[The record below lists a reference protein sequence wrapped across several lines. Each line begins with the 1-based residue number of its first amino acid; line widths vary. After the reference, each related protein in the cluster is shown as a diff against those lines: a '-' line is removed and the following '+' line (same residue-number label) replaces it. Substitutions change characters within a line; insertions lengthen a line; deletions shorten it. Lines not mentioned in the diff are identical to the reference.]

1 MRNQDMQRVFKKIAQ
16 NIRGF
21 YHKAEDLIEEEREL
35 PLSQNLLNATIQ
47 KYVTDNVE
55 ALKDL
60 HADIYDD
67 WCRLYATLDYQGIY
81 TTLSV
86 DLRLVQMQLDKDIQQ
101 LVFEQIS
108 ETQIIHASFSSAFKK
123 IAFNIAVYVFQRIL
137 HKDPLGLI
145 LEKLDVVEIKHD
157 LLYLGLNKY
166 LEKSDTVIRTLN
178 KIHVNH
184 ALLREGQFVLKA
196 NLNLPGIFQRDSL
209 LLDINGNSDNADAD
223 FQEIDSAIDPKPGD
237 FK

>member
-1 MRNQDMQRVFKKIAQ
+1 MQQVFKKIAR
-16 NIRGF
+16 NIKGF

-108 ETQIIHASFSSAFKK
+108 ETEVISASFSSPIKK
-123 IAFNIAVYVFQRIL
+123 VAFNIALFVFRKIL
-137 HKDPLGLI
+137 HKDPLGFI
-145 LEKLDVVEIKHD
+145 LQKLDVIEIKHD

-166 LEKSDTVIRTLN
+166 LENSDSVIRTLN

-184 ALLREGQFVLKA
+184 AILREGQFVLKA
-196 NLNLPGIFQRDSL
+196 NLNLQGIFRRDPQKDTL
-209 LLDINGNSDNADAD
+209 ILDITSDSDD
-223 FQEIDSAIDPKPGD
+223 LEQVDVAIDPKPGD

>member
-1 MRNQDMQRVFKKIAQ
+1 MQRVFKKIAQ

>member
-1 MRNQDMQRVFKKIAQ
+1 MQQIFKKIAR
-16 NIRGF
+16 NIRGI

-67 WCRLYATLDYQGIY
+67 WCRLYATLDYKGIH

-108 ETQIIHASFSSAFKK
+108 ETQVISASFSSPFKK
-123 IAFNIAVYVFQRIL
+123 LAFNVAVYFFQRIL

-145 LEKLDVVEIKHD
+145 LEKLDVIEIKHD

-166 LEKSDTVIRTLN
+166 LEKSDKVINTLK

-184 ALLREGQFVLKA
+184 AILREGQFVLKA
-196 NLNLPGIFQRDSL
+196 NLNLQGIFRRDPQKNTL
-209 LLDINGNSDNADAD
+209 ILDIED
-223 FQEIDSAIDPKPGD
+223 FEDVDSAIDVQPGD
-237 FK
+237 LH

>member
-1 MRNQDMQRVFKKIAQ
+1 MQRVFKKIAQ

-67 WCRLYATLDYQGIY
+67 WCRLYATLDYKGIY

-108 ETQIIHASFSSAFKK
+108 ETQVISASFSSAFKK

-145 LEKLDVVEIKHD
+145 LEKLDVIEIKHD

-166 LEKSDTVIRTLN
+166 LEKSDKVIRTLN

-184 ALLREGQFVLKA
+184 AILREGQFVLKA
-196 NLNLPGIFQRDSL
+196 NLNLPGIFRRDPQRNTL
-209 LLDINGNSDNADAD
+209 ILDLDGDGDD
-223 FQEIDSAIDPKPGD
+223 DGLQEIDSAIDPKPSD

>member
-1 MRNQDMQRVFKKIAQ
+1 MQQVFKKIAR
-16 NIRGF
+16 NIKGF

-108 ETQIIHASFSSAFKK
+108 ETEVISASFSSPIKK
-123 IAFNIAVYVFQRIL
+123 VAFNIALFVFKKIL
-137 HKDPLGLI
+137 HKDPLGFI
-145 LEKLDVVEIKHD
+145 LQKLDVIEIKHD

-166 LEKSDTVIRTLN
+166 LENSDSVIRTLN

-184 ALLREGQFVLKA
+184 AILREGQFVLKA
-196 NLNLPGIFQRDSL
+196 NLNLQGIFRRDPQKDTL
-209 LLDINGNSDNADAD
+209 ILDITSDSDD
-223 FQEIDSAIDPKPGD
+223 LEQVDVAIDPKPND

>member
-1 MRNQDMQRVFKKIAQ
+1 MQQVFKKIAR
-16 NIRGF
+16 NIKGF

-108 ETQIIHASFSSAFKK
+108 ETEVISASFSSPIKK
-123 IAFNIAVYVFQRIL
+123 LAFNIALFVFKKIL
-137 HKDPLGLI
+137 HKDPLGFI
-145 LEKLDVVEIKHD
+145 LQKLDVIEIKHD

-166 LEKSDTVIRTLN
+166 LENSDSVIRTLN

-184 ALLREGQFVLKA
+184 AILREGQFVLKA
-196 NLNLPGIFQRDSL
+196 NLNLQGIFRRDPQKDTL
-209 LLDINGNSDNADAD
+209 ILDITSDSDD
-223 FQEIDSAIDPKPGD
+223 LEQVDVAIDPKPND

>member
-1 MRNQDMQRVFKKIAQ
+1 MQQVFKKIAR
-16 NIRGF
+16 NIKGF
-21 YHKAEDLIEEEREL
+21 YHMAEDLIEEEREL

-108 ETQIIHASFSSAFKK
+108 ETEVISASFSSPIKK
-123 IAFNIAVYVFQRIL
+123 VAFNIALFVFKKIL
-137 HKDPLGLI
+137 HKDPLGFI
-145 LEKLDVVEIKHD
+145 LQKLDVIEIKHD

-166 LEKSDTVIRTLN
+166 LENSDSVIRTLN

-184 ALLREGQFVLKA
+184 AILREGQFVLKA
-196 NLNLPGIFQRDSL
+196 NLNLQGIFRRDPQKDTL
-209 LLDINGNSDNADAD
+209 ILDITSDSDD
-223 FQEIDSAIDPKPGD
+223 LEQVDVAIDPKPND

>member
-1 MRNQDMQRVFKKIAQ
+1 MQRVFKKIAQ

-209 LLDINGNSDNADAD
+209 LLDLNGNGANADAD